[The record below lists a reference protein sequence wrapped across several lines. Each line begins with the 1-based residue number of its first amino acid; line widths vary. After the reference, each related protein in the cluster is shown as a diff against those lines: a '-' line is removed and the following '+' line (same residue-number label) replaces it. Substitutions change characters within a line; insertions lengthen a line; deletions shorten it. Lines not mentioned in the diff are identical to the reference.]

1 MPAKRNQEAV
11 LITGSAGRIG
21 KAIALSLARSGY
33 AIALH
38 YKNST
43 QAATQTAVEIRR
55 HGVRCE
61 IFPCDLSNEYE
72 VKELIPAVLK
82 KLPKLKLLIN
92 SASIFERSSLVPL
105 DLKNLD
111 KHLMVNLK
119 APYILTSVFAE
130 RCKKGHII
138 NILDTNVVKNKT
150 AHMAYLL
157 SKKSLRDLTKL
168 AALQTRLL
176 DHAATLVKPGGTL
189 VYCTCS
195 LEPEEC
201 EQAVE
206 ALLGRN
212 PGLRRHPIGADEVA
226 GLAELLTPEGDLR
239 TLPCHLPDPDPR
251 MAGLDGFY
259 SARIIRN
266 QGP

>member
-168 AALQTRLL
+168 AAVALAPNIR
-176 DHAATLVKPGGTL
+176 VN
-189 VYCTCS
+189 
-195 LEPEEC
+195 
-201 EQAVE
+201 AV
-206 ALLGRN
+206 A
-212 PGLRRHPIGADEVA
+212 PGLILPPA
-226 GLAELLTPEGDLR
+226 GEPAGYLDRLAKQIPLKRKGTPEQIALSIKFLMENDYLTGQIIFNDGGE
-239 TLPCHLPDPDPR
+239 HL
-251 MAGLDGFY
+251 L
-259 SARIIRN
+259 
-266 QGP
+266 